1 MGVTPWVSDSTFL
14 PFWWLVDSDSR
25 WRPGNSG
32 RRSSALLK
40 IILPSAGVFR
50 STESAEILAI
60 REGIE
65 VADMDAVVDI
75 SPLDLD
81 WILLVAMIDLAW
93 QRKWAG
99 PDLEIKLFLAS
110 QTISLV
116 LCYAVTSTLA

>member
-1 MGVTPWVSDSTFL
+1 M
-14 PFWWLVDSDSR
+14 
-25 WRPGNSG
+25 
-32 RRSSALLK
+32 K
-40 IILPSAGVFR
+40 IILPSAGVFW

-116 LCYAVTSTLA
+116 LCYAVTSTLAYFTLWYVCLRDCFLVL